1 VGELVLVGMGLC
13 DERDISLRGLE
24 EARSAATVF
33 VELYTSLMEGL
44 SIKAL
49 ANLTGKSIVLV
60 SRRMLEE
67 EDGREIIEAA
77 RRGKTVML
85 VPGDPLIATTHVDL
99 RMRAAKAGIQTRIV
113 HGASILSAAIGLSGL
128 QNYKFGASVTIPSPE
143 KYAASETP
151 MNIIRR
157 NREFGLHTLCY
168 LDLDVERQQY
178 MTISQALKT
187 LLEAAARRHSQ
198 VVSNDGLVVGIARAG
213 ASDPAVKADLV
224 KTIVGY
230 DFGNP
235 PHALIF
241 PGRLHFM
248 EAEALIVLANAPE
261 STRTMV
267 E

>member
-1 VGELVLVGMGLC
+1 MSELVLVGIGLH

-33 VELYTSLMEGL
+33 VELYTSLMQGL

-49 ANLTGKSIVLV
+49 ANLTGKTIVLV

-67 EDGREIIEAA
+67 DDGREIIEAA
-77 RRGKTVML
+77 RRGKTVLL

-99 RMRAAKAGIQTRIV
+99 RMRAAKAGIKTRII

-128 QNYKFGASVTIPSPE
+128 QNYKFGASVTIPFPE

-151 MNIIRR
+151 ISIIRR

-178 MTISQALKT
+178 MTISQALET
-187 LLEAAARRHSQ
+187 LPKASAGHNGQ

-213 ASDPAVKADLV
+213 SSDPVVKADLV
-224 KTIVGY
+224 KAIIGY

-235 PHALIF
+235 PHSLIF

-261 STRTMV
+261 STRMMV